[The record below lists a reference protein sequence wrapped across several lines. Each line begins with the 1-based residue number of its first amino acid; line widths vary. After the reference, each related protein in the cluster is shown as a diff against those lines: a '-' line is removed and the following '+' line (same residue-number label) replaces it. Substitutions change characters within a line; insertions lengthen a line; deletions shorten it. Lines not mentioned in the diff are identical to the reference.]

1 MKKIKIKN
9 TELTVSQI
17 TYGTANLGVKNSEEE
32 DFALLDAFIDAGGN
46 FIDTA
51 RIYSDWV
58 PGEIGRSERVLG
70 DWLKARNYPKDIV
83 FATKGAHPSMDDM
96 GNSRMKK
103 EDVEYDIKLSLKSL
117 GVETIDLYYLHRD
130 AEEVPVEYIID
141 FLEDFKKAGYLRYYA
156 CSNWKT
162 ERIAAAQEYAAKK
175 GYAGFSANEMLWS
188 MATSHMKAPEDATL
202 VHMDED
208 MYALHEK
215 TGLCAVPYSSQ
226 AGGYFA
232 KLINAPEKAQEMPYH
247 TAENEKRA
255 KELAEKFA
263 DAKTP
268 MQYVLGYFTNRPFQV
283 IPAFSVS
290 NMAQLKD
297 TIYAA
302 EHTLD
307 PQIKL

>member
-1 MKKIKIKN
+1 
-9 TELTVSQI
+9 
-17 TYGTANLGVKNSEEE
+17 
-32 DFALLDAFIDAGGN
+32 
-46 FIDTA
+46 
-51 RIYSDWV
+51 
-58 PGEIGRSERVLG
+58 
-70 DWLKARNYPKDIV
+70 
-83 FATKGAHPSMDDM
+83 
-96 GNSRMKK
+96 
-103 EDVEYDIKLSLKSL
+103 
-117 GVETIDLYYLHRD
+117 
-130 AEEVPVEYIID
+130 
-141 FLEDFKKAGYLRYYA
+141 LEDFKKAGYLRYYA

-162 ERIAAAQEYAAKK
+162 ERIAAAQKYAAKK
-175 GYAGFSANEMLWS
+175 GYSGFSANEMLWS

-215 TGLCAVPYSSQ
+215 TGLWAVPYSSQ

-232 KLINAPEKAQEMPYH
+232 KLINAPEKAKGMPYH

-255 KELAEKFA
+255 KEMASKFA

-290 NMAQLKD
+290 SMAQLKD

-302 EHTLD
+302 EHPLD